1 VPLRIAQRLGEMRV
15 RLEPPTEPYRRI
27 AKRPLAFA
35 RRIGQHDISGLS
47 AELAYRFFLALFPF
61 VIFLAALGAF
71 IARGLGL
78 ADPSGEILRA
88 FGAALPAEVAALMG
102 EELRTIMER
111 TDAGLLT
118 FGALAALYVATG
130 GTNAALKGV
139 QRAYGLNVTRP
150 IWRAYPLGIALTL
163 GGGTLIVVL
172 FVLLVGLEVA
182 GATAAGRSG
191 VEPAWPA
198 LMAVRWAIA
207 IPVLVLV
214 SGTLYRIGTVLRPPL
229 RAVLPGAGL
238 FALAWLAVTYLF
250 ALYVDTLG
258 TYGATYG
265 ALAGVAGLL
274 VWLYL
279 SAFVLL
285 LGAELTGSLF
295 DRSAAADTPS
305 APRQP

>member
-1 VPLRIAQRLGEMRV
+1 MAE
-15 RLEPPTEPYRRI
+15 
-27 AKRPLAFA
+27 RPLAFA
-35 RRIGQHDISGLS
+35 RRIKEHDLAGLS

-61 VIFLAALGAF
+61 VVFLTALAGF

-78 ADPSGEILRA
+78 ADPSGDILRA
-88 FGAALPAEVAALMG
+88 FGAALPSEAATLVG
-102 EELRTIMER
+102 EELRRVVER
-111 TDAGLLT
+111 TDAGLLSV
-118 FGALAALYVATG
+118 GALAALYVATG

-139 QRAYGLNVTRP
+139 QRAYGLSVRRP
-150 IWRAYPLGIALTL
+150 IWRAYPLAVGLTL

-172 FVLLVGLEVA
+172 SVLLVGLEVA
-182 GATAAGRSG
+182 GASAAASLG
-191 VEPAWPA
+191 VEAAWPTLVA
-198 LMAVRWAIA
+198 LRWVLAL
-207 IPVLVLV
+207 PVLAVV
-214 SGTLYRIGTVLRPPL
+214 AGTLYRVGTVARPPF
-229 RAVLPGAGL
+229 RAILPGALL

-285 LGAELTGSLF
+285 LGAELSGSLF
-295 DRSAAADTPS
+295 DPAAESEVPAGESEVPAAD
-305 APRQP
+305 